1 MSVEPFATPSATTS
15 PSRNRWVDKLTSHF
29 GNRNRNITE
38 FYVQPDDPWRAYF
51 PGDIIKGTVVLTVAK
66 PIRITHLVICL
77 HAYVKVFKTTVPPGE
92 AGPEIG
98 FLGPGRGRRSGQYM
112 GNGFATLFEDEV
124 VLCGDGRLKE
134 GIYKFQFE
142 LQLPP
147 YNLPS
152 SITVRASCPECC
164 WGPIRLTNSCAFQFE
179 RGTISYVITSTLT
192 RPTTI
197 APTMSCHRRITVLE
211 DLDIAPIPAPKPRV
225 VSLQPISKR
234 PRPRPRRK
242 ASAGDPGLHAGSDS
256 TVNGQET
263 RPPLTP
269 TASDVSG
276 SSRVSSS
283 SQSFR
288 QRTDSMRTA
297 SFQSNGGRSTATSTS
312 LTEKTIMATAELQRS
327 GALPGDSIPIKITI
341 NHTRHVRSPHGIII
355 TLYRQGRIDMHPAI
369 PLGTPGPDGK
379 VVYEDLFPKSRT
391 GLSGLWL
398 GTSRTSSIFRKDL
411 TQTFAPL
418 VVDPQ
423 TMTATVKTS
432 VRIPADAFPTIT
444 RVPGGMI
451 SFRYYVE
458 IVADLRGKLD
468 RFLPRLHMVS
478 SGRNYSP
485 NGQVFTFSEQTANSI
500 TSNWAG
506 NILDTDQIRREK
518 GVVDMLF
525 EIVVGTRDSARRA
538 RQDSEEN
545 GSTTVNGNHVQYA
558 DDEPQGDH
566 DDFGEYCPNGVYSG
580 DEEYHG
586 QEDEYWSEYPNSN
599 EPPYQSLGEALQG
612 PLPPPPMPQEPE
624 DEKARIRR
632 AEEALLPSR
641 PPGDPDAGPSAGAPA
656 PTAPELP
663 EDDENWSGANGLPG
677 PAPPSAM
684 ALAEAPMPGPSQP
697 LVSGL
702 HPTDDKQEL
711 ERQRLLREASAPE
724 PSPSAG
730 PEPNGF
736 AHAGPS
742 APVLDDEESISNLD
756 HDGGEAPPQYQR

>member
-1 MSVEPFATPSATTS
+1 
-15 PSRNRWVDKLTSHF
+15 
-29 GNRNRNITE
+29 
-38 FYVQPDDPWRAYF
+38 
-51 PGDIIKGTVVLTVAK
+51 
-66 PIRITHLVICL
+66 
-77 HAYVKVFKTTVPPGE
+77 
-92 AGPEIG
+92 
-98 FLGPGRGRRSGQYM
+98 
-112 GNGFATLFEDEV
+112 
-124 VLCGDGRLKE
+124 
-134 GIYKFQFE
+134 
-142 LQLPP
+142 
-147 YNLPS
+147 
-152 SITVRASCPECC
+152 
-164 WGPIRLTNSCAFQFE
+164 
-179 RGTISYVITSTLT
+179 
-192 RPTTI
+192 
-197 APTMSCHRRITVLE
+197 MSCHRRITVLE
-211 DLDIAPIPAPKPRV
+211 DLDIAPIPPPKPRV
-225 VSLQPISKR
+225 VTLQPISKK

-242 ASAGDPGLHAGSDS
+242 TSTADPSLHAASDT

-297 SFQSNGGRSTATSTS
+297 SFQSNGARSIATSMS

-369 PLGTPGPDGK
+369 PLGKPGPDGK

-418 VVDPQ
+418 VVDPH

-485 NGQVFTFSEQTANSI
+485 NGQVVTVSDQTANSI

-525 EIVVGTRDSARRA
+525 EIVVGTRDSARHT
-538 RQDSEEN
+538 RQDGEEN
-545 GSTTVNGNHVQYA
+545 ASTAANGNNGQYA
-558 DDEPQGDH
+558 DDEQQADY
-566 DDFGEYCPNGVYSG
+566 DDYGEYYPNGVYSG
-580 DEEYHG
+580 DEEYYG
-586 QEDEYWSEYPNSN
+586 QEGEYWSEYPNTH
-599 EPPYQSLGEALQG
+599 EHPYQSLGEILQS
-612 PLPPPPMPQEPE
+612 PPPPPPVPQEPE
-624 DEKARIRR
+624 DEKTRIRR
-632 AEEALLPSR
+632 AEEALLPSQ
-641 PPGDPDAGPSAGAPA
+641 PPGDAGAGPSTGAPA

-663 EDDENWSGANGLPG
+663 EDDDHWSGANGVPG
-677 PAPPSAM
+677 PAPPSTIPSV
-684 ALAEAPMPGPSQP
+684 EAAMPGPSG
-697 LVSGL
+697 SGP

-724 PSPSAG
+724 PSSSSG
-730 PEPNGF
+730 PLPNGL
-736 AHAGPS
+736 AHADPS
-742 APVLDDEESISNLD
+742 APVLDDEESISNID
-756 HDGGEAPPQYQR
+756 HGGDDAPPQYQR